1 MKKLIVL
8 IATAALTACSLFH
21 GKPEFSPA
29 GAAITADSLLAHV
42 KVLASDSFE
51 GRLPGTRGEEKTVAY
66 LASEFRKLGLKPGNP
81 DGSYAQKVP
90 LVGITGSASGAL
102 RVKGKT
108 LAFAHGRD
116 YMASTTR
123 FARDV
128 RVKNSP
134 LVFVGYGAQA
144 PEYGWDDYKGLD
156 VKGKTLVM
164 LINDP
169 ATDAALFK
177 GKAMTYYGRWTYKY
191 EIASK
196 LGAEAVLIVHEDEPA
211 SYPWSVVQSSW
222 SGEQFEL
229 DAADQNAGN
238 VAVQGWMTRAKA
250 VELFAAAG
258 QDFEALKASAQTAAF
273 QPVALNAQAD
283 FQVRNKIRR
292 VQSRNVVARIPGS
305 DPKQTD
311 EYVIYTAHWDH
322 LGRDRSLKG
331 DQIFN
336 GAVDNATGTAGLLE
350 IAKAYM
356 KLPQAPARSVLFLAV
371 TAEEQGLLGSA
382 WYARHPLYP
391 HTSTVAVIN
400 MDSLNPWGPTRDV
413 QVIGYGQNSLEDVL
427 KEHAAVQNRVL
438 VGDTQ
443 TEKGFYYRSDQFSF
457 AKHGVPALYADGGV
471 ELLGQPADAGRDRGK
486 EYTAKHYHQTGD
498 EVRPDWDLSGA
509 AQDLQ
514 LLFETGRHIASCDHW
529 PEWKKG
535 SEFKA
540 IREQSLKK

>member
-1 MKKLIVL
+1 MKKLIVV
-8 IATAALTACSLFH
+8 IGTTALTACSLFH

-29 GAAITADSLLAHV
+29 GEAITADSLLTHV
-42 KVLASDSFE
+42 QVLASDDFE

-66 LASEFRKLGLKPGNP
+66 LANEFRKLGLKPGNP
-81 DGSYAQKVP
+81 DGSYAQNVP
-90 LVGITGSASGAL
+90 LVGITGKASGAL
-102 RVKGKT
+102 RVDGKK
-108 LAFAHGRD
+108 LAFSNGRD
-116 YMASTTR
+116 FMASTTR

-144 PEYGWDDYKGLD
+144 PEYGWDDYKGID

-169 ATDAALFK
+169 AADPAVFK

-229 DAADQNAGN
+229 DAADQNQGN
-238 VAVQGWMTRAKA
+238 VAVQGWITRAKA
-250 VELFAAAG
+250 VELFKAAG
-258 QDFEALKASAQTAAF
+258 QDFDALKQSAQTRAF
-273 QPVALNAQAD
+273 KPVALNAQVD
-283 FQVRNKIRR
+283 LSVRNTVRR

-305 DPKQTD
+305 DPKQTN

-391 HTSTVAVIN
+391 HTDTAAVIN

-413 QVIGYGQNSLEDVL
+413 QVIGYGQNTLEDVL
-427 KEHAAVQNRVL
+427 EEHAAVQGRVL
-438 VGDTQ
+438 IGDTQ

-457 AKHGVPALYADGGV
+457 AKVGVPALYADGGV
-471 ELLGQPADAGRDRGK
+471 DLVGQSADTAAQKGK

-498 EVRPDWDLSGA
+498 EVRPDWNLQGA
-509 AQDLQ
+509 VQDLQ
-514 LLFETGRHIASCDHW
+514 LLFEVGRHIAACDHW
-529 PEWKKG
+529 PEWKRG

-540 IREQSLKK
+540 IREQSLAR